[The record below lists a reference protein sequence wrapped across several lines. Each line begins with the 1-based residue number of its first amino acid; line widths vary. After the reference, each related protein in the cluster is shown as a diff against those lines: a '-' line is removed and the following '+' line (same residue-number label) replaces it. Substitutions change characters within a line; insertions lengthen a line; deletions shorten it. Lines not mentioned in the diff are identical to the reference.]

1 MVPPETPPEP
11 RRCKARS
18 KRNNGEQCK
27 KRPMLGQEV
36 CGTHGGR
43 APHSKAAAERRM
55 VEARAA
61 KAVANFGLPREIDA
75 KDALLEELYRTAGA
89 IDWLHS
95 QILELDPDGITWGK
109 TEETDKGSGEFT
121 GTDITHAAAV
131 NVWVQLWQK
140 ERDHLVAVSKA
151 AISAGI
157 EERRVRLAEQQGA
170 LLASV
175 IKSILGDLQLT
186 PAQAAA
192 APRIVA
198 DRLRQVSVG
207 LN

>member
-1 MVPPETPPEP
+1 LVPPETPPEP
-11 RRCKARS
+11 RRCKAKSSQTGQPCR
-18 KRNNGEQCK
+18 KP
-27 KRPMLGQEV
+27 PMKGQDV
-36 CGTHGGR
+36 CATHGGR
-43 APHSKAAAERRM
+43 APQNRAAAERRLN
-55 VEARAA
+55 EIKAL

-75 KDALLEELYRTAGA
+75 NDALLEELYRTAGA
-89 IDWLHS
+89 IDWLHA
-95 QILELDPDGITWGK
+95 QILDLEPDAITWGQ
-109 TEETDKGSGEFT
+109 TEENEIGSGEWK
-121 GTDITHAAAV
+121 GTNSTYGAAV

-151 AISAGI
+151 AIAAGI
-157 EERRVRLAEQQGA
+157 EERRIKLAEQQGA

-186 PAQAAA
+186 PTQAAA

>member
-1 MVPPETPPEP
+1 MPPAETPLEP

-18 KRNNGEQCK
+18 SQSGEPCRK
-27 KRPMLGQEV
+27 PPMRGLEV

-43 APHSKAAAERRM
+43 APQSKVAAERRM
-55 VEARAA
+55 NEIRAA
-61 KAVANFGLPREIDA
+61 KAVANFGLPREIDP

-89 IDWLHS
+89 IDWLHA
-95 QILELDPDGITWGK
+95 QILDLDPDGIVWGK
-109 TEETDKGSGEFT
+109 TEETEKGATEYEGIDT
-121 GTDITHAAAV
+121 TYAAAV

-186 PAQAAA
+186 PEQHAR
-192 APRIVA
+192 APRVVA
-198 DRLRQVSVG
+198 DRLRAVSMS

>member
-1 MVPPETPPEP
+1 M
-11 RRCKARS
+11 A
-18 KRNNGEQCK
+18 
-27 KRPMLGQEV
+27 GQQV

-43 APHSKAAAERRM
+43 APQNLAAAERRM
-55 VEARAA
+55 NEIRAS
-61 KAVANFGLPREIDA
+61 KAVANFGLPREIDP

-89 IDWLHS
+89 IDWIHA
-95 QILELDPDGITWGK
+95 QILDLDPEGIVWGT
-109 TEETDKGSGEFT
+109 TEENTIGSGEWK
-121 GTDITHAAAV
+121 GTNTTEAAAV

-151 AISAGI
+151 AIAAGI

-186 PAQAAA
+186 AEQAAR
-192 APRIVA
+192 APRVVA
-198 DRLRQVSVG
+198 DRLRAVSMT